1 MFPLRRSGELL
12 VLMKAEGHGAPSSSI
27 ALPCKW
33 PNYIDTSLYITK
45 YKRAGHWDKSLG
57 AKCYPIKLFMSFAIA
72 NTSA

>member
-1 MFPLRRSGELL
+1 MFPLRRSEELL
-12 VLMKAEGHGAPSSSI
+12 VLMKTEGHGVPFSFTV
-27 ALPCKW
+27 LPCKW
-33 PNYIDTSLYITK
+33 SNYINTSLYITK